1 MIFFLFI
8 VLAENQF
15 YFSGF
20 TRKIL
25 FFSFIISTS
34 LTFILLVLKPLFK
47 LNKLGS
53 QISHKQAAEIIG
65 THFVSVQDKLLNI
78 LQLKETALSLLDA
91 SLIEASI
98 KQKSEELRP
107 IPFTS
112 AINIQENKIYLKY
125 IFPPLILFLA
135 LLFFKPSLLK
145 DSTNRLV
152 KNNIEFEK
160 PKPFEFIISMSKLS
174 L

>member
-1 MIFFLFI
+1 MIDNYSFLIDKLDKFIRKFYVNRLIKGILFTTAIILIFFLII

-65 THFVSVQDKLLNI
+65 T
-78 LQLKETALSLLDA
+78 
-91 SLIEASI
+91 
-98 KQKSEELRP
+98 
-107 IPFTS
+107 TS
-112 AINIQENKIYLKY
+112 
-125 IFPPLILFLA
+125 
-135 LLFFKPSLLK
+135 
-145 DSTNRLV
+145 
-152 KNNIEFEK
+152 
-160 PKPFEFIISMSKLS
+160 
-174 L
+174 